1 MENKNEEL
9 SKEIEKEFNGL
20 EVLPY
25 EKMIE
30 ILNDQ
35 ENHTL
40 IWFTHYKDILY
51 TGNVYHYVQ
60 VRDISNDKHS
70 TYRAPDQNDKLIE
83 ENLYK
88 AIEMSPIEGQF
99 GYFES
104 DWADEFFCKI
114 GGNAIHFPTSVA
126 KRIINEY
133 HETSQIQSEF
143 KLTSKRREEFNE
155 KVKVKSK
162 SLKPENLDPGELPFE
177 I

>member
-1 MENKNEEL
+1 MEKKLTKKEL
-9 SKEIEKEFNGL
+9 REIEKEFNGL
-20 EVLPY
+20 EVLSY

-60 VRDISNDKHS
+60 VRDITNDKYS

-83 ENLYK
+83 ENLYR

-104 DWADEFFCKI
+104 DWADAFFCKI

-133 HETSQIQSEF
+133 HETSQIESEF
-143 KLTSKRREEFNE
+143 KLTSKRRAEFDE
-155 KVKVKSK
+155 QIKTKSK
-162 SLKPENLDPGELPFE
+162 VHTKVITKSNNLKKD
-177 I
+177 